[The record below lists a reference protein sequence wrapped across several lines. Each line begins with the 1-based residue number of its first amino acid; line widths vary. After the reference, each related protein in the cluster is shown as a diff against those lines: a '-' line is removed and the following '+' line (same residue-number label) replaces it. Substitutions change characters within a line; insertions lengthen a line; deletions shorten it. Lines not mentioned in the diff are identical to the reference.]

1 MDVYAGRSVTREDQ
15 QLDAPV
21 TFIEAACPR
30 WDTDAGHGWS
40 ALDRRLDTYEQ
51 AVDALQGALRS
62 CICPRVDGAQDVG
75 NACSR
80 LLVLSRRIGSPSA
93 DAEVYETVVL
103 PREPLADAADP
114 FAQTTGEGVRM
125 AVKVLAFVG
134 DDSAARNNTEMGIAQ
149 AASGLVRA
157 GVSPYFPLVYGTT
170 YCDAVA
176 YAPGSLLGAAARD
189 YDLRQQVVE
198 AAPPARRRQ
207 VRALVRT
214 APDLAS
220 LSETIASY
228 GLGDIVEGGLDP
240 SRPLPAHLLVSEMAW
255 GDLSSVA
262 ARIPLTADQWFGIV
276 HGVLSAIGTL
286 QSHLSV
292 VHNDLHFGNVLVA
305 VAATNGDNDD
315 DGDDATPRAR
325 CPLALLPLVHDF
337 GRSYKAEVWMADDR
351 TRDAE
356 KVIEGLLSR
365 DVPPPVRAAAER
377 LDQLVSTLHTRDY
390 VMDDIVDAWDRFA
403 AEARAADARLG
414 GTLWHAPV
422 SPL

>member
-1 MDVYAGRSVTREDQ
+1 MDMYAGRGATREDQ

-62 CICPRVDGAQDVG
+62 CICPRVDGAHGAG

-103 PREPLADAADP
+103 PRERSADAADP
-114 FAQTTGEGVRM
+114 FAQTTTGEGVRM

-149 AASGLVRA
+149 AASGLVRT

-189 YDLRQQVVE
+189 YDLRQQVIE

-220 LSETIASY
+220 LSEAMASY

-262 ARIPLTADQWFGIV
+262 ARVPLTADQWFGIV

-305 VAATNGDNDD
+305 VAAT
-315 DGDDATPRAR
+315 DGDDDDVISGAR

-351 TRDAE
+351 TRDTE

-377 LDQLVSTLHTRDY
+377 LDQLVSTLDTRDY

-403 AEARAADARLG
+403 AEARAADSRSG
-414 GTLWHAPV
+414 GTLWRAPV

>member
-1 MDVYAGRSVTREDQ
+1 MDVYGGRNGVEQEHREERTPET
-15 QLDAPV
+15 LPPP
-21 TFIEAACPR
+21 TYIETACSR
-30 WDTDAGHGWS
+30 WDVDAGHAWS
-40 ALDRRLDTYEQ
+40 VLDRRLDTYEQ
-51 AVDALQGALRS
+51 AADALQGALRS
-62 CICPRVDGAQDVG
+62 CICPRVDGAQAAA

-103 PREPLADAADP
+103 PRDHSAGMDP
-114 FAQTTGEGVRM
+114 FAQTTSEGVRM

-149 AASGLVRA
+149 AVSDLVRA

-198 AAPPARRRQ
+198 AAPPSRRRQ

-220 LSETIASY
+220 LGEALAAY
-228 GLGDIVEGGLDP
+228 GLAGVVDEGGLDP

-262 ARIPLTADQWFGIV
+262 GHTPLTADQWFGV
-276 HGVLSAIGTL
+276 VRGVLLAIGAL

-305 VAATNGDNDD
+305 VATTNDNDD
-315 DGDDATPRAR
+315 DDDVNSGTTPEGAAR
-325 CPLALLPLVHDF
+325 RRCCRWCTISAAVT
-337 GRSYKAEVWMADDR
+337 RSRCGWPTIA
-351 TRDAE
+351 
-356 KVIEGLLSR
+356 
-365 DVPPPVRAAAER
+365 
-377 LDQLVSTLHTRDY
+377 
-390 VMDDIVDAWDRFA
+390 
-403 AEARAADARLG
+403 
-414 GTLWHAPV
+414 
-422 SPL
+422 